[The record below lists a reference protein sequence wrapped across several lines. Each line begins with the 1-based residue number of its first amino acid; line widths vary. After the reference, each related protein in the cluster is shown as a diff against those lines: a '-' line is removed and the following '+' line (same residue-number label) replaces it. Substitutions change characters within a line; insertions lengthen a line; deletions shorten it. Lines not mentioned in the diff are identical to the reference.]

1 MIDNRNKYVAHKKP
15 VKLYLSDE
23 ARELLEGES
32 RRTTYPMSVI
42 VDMLLKR
49 HIPTHLRAREK
60 EAS

>member
-23 ARELLEGES
+23 ARALLEQES

-42 VDMLLKR
+42 VDMLLKKYLSQLKTNAQ
-49 HIPTHLRAREK
+49 HA
-60 EAS
+60 